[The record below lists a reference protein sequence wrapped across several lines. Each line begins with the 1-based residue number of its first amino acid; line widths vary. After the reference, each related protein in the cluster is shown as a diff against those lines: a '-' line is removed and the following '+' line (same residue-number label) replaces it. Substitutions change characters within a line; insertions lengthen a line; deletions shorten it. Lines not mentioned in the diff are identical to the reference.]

1 MAQPTAFEQYILELI
16 NRARADPAAEAAR
29 LGIDL
34 NQGLAPGTITGTG
47 KAPLA
52 MNALL
57 VDAARGHSQWMLATD
72 TFSHTGINGSNPGD
86 RMEAAGYAFTGSWT
100 WGENI
105 AWSGWFGGPGPSDT
119 ALAEELHENL
129 FLSPGHRTN
138 IAEAAFREIGL
149 GLIEGVFTAEGTDW
163 QAGMLT
169 EKFARSGTGVFLL
182 GVAFDD
188 ADGDHF
194 YDPGEGMGGVAI
206 SIRNMAT
213 GAVVTLA
220 SWDAGGWQTKLA
232 AGSHEVTFS
241 GGGLAAPVVRGVTI
255 GAVNVKLDLDR
266 DAAPAGAMTL
276 NGTGG
281 ANTLTGG
288 DAADRLNGGAG
299 NDWLFGGVGNDVVIG
314 GVGADTLLGGSGRD
328 VLNGGDGN
336 DRLYGGP
343 GVDVLFGGAGA
354 DRFVFLHIG
363 DRGDRISDFSAA
375 TGDRVDIDRLVPGA
389 AGTNYAA
396 LAASGH
402 VALTET
408 AGSAVL
414 WVDGNGGGDRLAV
427 LVTFTG
433 VGVAALGADFL
444 IA

>member
-1 MAQPTAFEQYILELI
+1 MAQPTAFEQYVLELI
-16 NRARADPAAEAAR
+16 NRARADPLAEAAR

-34 NQGLAPGTITGTG
+34 NQGLAPGTISAAA

-52 MNALL
+52 MNAKL

-72 TFSHTGINGSNPGD
+72 TFSHTGINGSDPGD
-86 RMEAAGYAFTGSWT
+86 RMEAAGYVFTGSWT

-105 AWSGWFGGPGPSDT
+105 ALRTGGLSAGT
-119 ALAEELHENL
+119 AGALHDQL
-129 FLSPGHRTN
+129 VISPGHRTN
-138 IAEAAFREIGL
+138 LMSGDFREIGL
-149 GLIEGVFTAEGTDW
+149 GLAEGDFPW
-163 QAGMLT
+163 PSVLVSSDLT
-169 EKFARSGTGVFLL
+169 QNFARSGTGVFLL

-213 GAVVTLA
+213 GAVVNLA
-220 SWDAGGWQTKLA
+220 SWDAGGWQTVLA

-241 GGGLAAPVVRGVTI
+241 GGGLAAPVLRGVTI
-255 GAVNVKLDLDR
+255 GAANVKLDLDR
-266 DAAPAGAMTL
+266 DAPPAGAMTL
-276 NGTGG
+276 NGTAG
-281 ANTLTGG
+281 ANTITGG

-314 GVGADTLLGGSGRD
+314 GPGADTLLGGSGRD
-328 VLNGGDGN
+328 ALNGGDGN
-336 DRLYGGP
+336 DRLHGGP
-343 GVDVLFGGAGA
+343 GADVLFGGAGA
-354 DRFVFLHIG
+354 DRFVFVHIG

-375 TGDRVDIDRLVPGA
+375 AGDRVDIDRLVPGA

-396 LAASGH
+396 LAATGH

-414 WVDGNGGGDRLAV
+414 WVDGNGGADRLAA

-433 VGVAALGADFL
+433 VGIAALGADFL